1 MSYTDYQKS
10 IINPY
15 NDLLTKIVREGYETP
30 ITRMLMDQSIT
41 FDLHPLNISSTNW
54 NMMMPLKRGSITS
67 SMKYAAAEAV
77 WYLAQTR
84 EIDLIVKYGKIWAK
98 MTDDQGLI
106 NSNYGYQ
113 LSHNQNLTDK
123 LEELFETSKTVLNI
137 ISTENQNSTN
147 DLVCNNQVVLSLSVG
162 FDGAYELT
170 AKVNARSI
178 DVMFG
183 LPYDMFAAQGLMC
196 IIAEA
201 LHNVYEIDVHLN
213 TLTFNISNVHW
224 YHRQN
229 PSEEQLQELSSEMLV
244 IPYQKTPYSL
254 IKLGRADL
262 NYTDLLSD
270 DSLKRM
276 TRDYRQ
282 SMVDA
287 GMEVRCF
294 SDRNL
299 SEMMVD
305 GDDVLV
311 KTDTLDQLDEIIISK
326 SINEHILHHA
336 SVFGDTIKLTADE
349 QDRLVDHWTSVVKSR
364 LAANKFDRKAVY
376 FDDQTNNIYYTVY
389 YRDHYHLL
397 RFAPN
402 VVNDNE

>member
-1 MSYTDYQKS
+1 MAYTDYQKS

-41 FDLHPLNISSTNW
+41 FDLHPLNINSTDW

-137 ISTENQNSTN
+137 ISTDNQNSTN
-147 DLVCNNQVVLSLSVG
+147 DLVCNNQVVLSLSAG
-162 FDGAYELT
+162 FDGAYELA

-196 IIAEA
+196 MIAEA
-201 LHNVYEIDVHLN
+201 LHNIYEINVHLD
-213 TLTFNISNVHW
+213 TLTFDISNVHW

-229 PSEEQLQELSSEMLV
+229 PSEEQLAELSSEMLV

-254 IKLGRADL
+254 LKLGRSDL
-262 NYTDLLSD
+262 SYIDLLSED
-270 DSLKRM
+270 LLKSLTKE
-276 TRDYRQ
+276 YRQ

-305 GDDVLV
+305 ADDILIEAE
-311 KTDTLDQLDEIIISK
+311 TLDQLNRIITNK
-326 SINEHILHHA
+326 SINEYLPYQA
-336 SVFGDTIKLTADE
+336 SAFGKSIKLTVDE
-349 QDRLVDHWTSVVKSR
+349 QNRLADHWTNVIKSR
-364 LAANKFDRKAVY
+364 LAVNRFDRKAVY
-376 FDDQTNNIYYTVY
+376 FDKQTNCIYYAVY
-389 YRDHYHLL
+389 YRDHYYLL
-397 RFAPN
+397 RFTPN
-402 VVNDNE
+402 MVNEDE

>member
-1 MSYTDYQKS
+1 MAYTDYQKS

-137 ISTENQNSTN
+137 ISTENQDSTT
-147 DLVCNNQVVLSLSVG
+147 DLVCNNQVVLSLAVG
-162 FDGAYELT
+162 FDGAYELS

-201 LHNVYEIDVHLN
+201 LHHTYEIDVHLD

-229 PSEEQLQELSSEMLV
+229 PSEEQLAELSSEMLM

-254 IKLGRADL
+254 IKLSR
-262 NYTDLLSD
+262 TDYSFI
-270 DSLKRM
+270 DSLSEDTLKDM
-276 TRDYRQ
+276 AKDYRQ

-299 SEMMVD
+299 SEMLID
-305 GDDVLV
+305 ADDILV
-311 KTDTLDQLDEIIISK
+311 EADTLDQLDEIIVNE
-326 SINEHILHHA
+326 SINEYLPHHA
-336 SVFGDTIKLTADE
+336 SVFGDVVKLSEDE
-349 QDRLVDHWTSVVKSR
+349 QDRLARHWKRVIKPR

-376 FDDQTNNIYYTVY
+376 FDQQTDYIYYAVY
-389 YRDHYHLL
+389 YRDRYCLL

-402 VVNDNE
+402 MVNDNE